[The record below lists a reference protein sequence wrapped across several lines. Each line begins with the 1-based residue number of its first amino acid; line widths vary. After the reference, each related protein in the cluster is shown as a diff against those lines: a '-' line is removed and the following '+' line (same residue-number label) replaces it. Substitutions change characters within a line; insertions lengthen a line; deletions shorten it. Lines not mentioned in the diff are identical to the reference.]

1 MSICFI
7 GDHTVEEENQTCFP
21 KGYSMMDHTC
31 VVYALTEIALMKY
44 VSIGMELQHSQ
55 KIVNSETS

>member
-7 GDHTVEEENQTCFP
+7 GDHTVQEENQTCFP
-21 KGYSMMDHTC
+21 AGYSKMDHTC

-44 VSIGMELQHSQ
+44 VS
-55 KIVNSETS
+55 V